1 MKYHW
6 LLFSIMGLGMILLV
20 GCSSATEQASDA
32 VLNYYNALVNTTEN
46 TSVSSLVCADFEAQ
60 AQVDA
65 DSFGLVEAEL
75 RNARCEVTN
84 ETDVRADVRCEGTI
98 NVTYD
103 GESNTLMDFSD
114 YVFVVEKEDNQWL
127 MCGYE

>member
-46 TSVSSLVCADFEAQ
+46 TSVSNLVCADFEAQ

-127 MCGYE
+127 MCAYE

>member
-1 MKYHW
+1 
-6 LLFSIMGLGMILLV
+6 MGLGVILLV

-46 TSVSSLVCADFEAQ
+46 TSVSNLVCADFEAQ